1 MARFGFP
8 DLKIELDIAVGGA
21 LGDISAYVTEI
32 NGYSVEAVLEEVT
45 AAGDDDDA
53 WAKVGMTRKGEIV
66 LTGPY
71 DDTASKLVAIT
82 KATGDLGGQRTLKL
96 TFDGA
101 TLADVKNVECLIQ
114 KVERNPKRDA
124 LHSYSV
130 TLRPT
135 GAIT

>member
-8 DLKIELDIAVGGA
+8 DLKIELDVAVGGL
-21 LGDISAYVTEI
+21 LGDISAFVTEI

-45 AAGDDDDA
+45 AANDKDDA
-53 WAKVGMTRKGEIV
+53 WAKVGITRKGEIV

-82 KATGDLGGQRTLKL
+82 KATSALGEQRTLKL

-101 TLADVKNVECLIQ
+101 TVLDVKNVETLIQ

-124 LHSYSV
+124 LHAYSV